1 MNTVER
7 ILDLM
12 EKTKTTDIMLIK
24 SIGLSNGQVG
34 KWRNGTAKPSAENIK
49 KLADYF
55 NVSTDYLLGR
65 TDDPQ
70 NKDNLKYALF
80 HGSDGIT
87 DEMYEEVLRF
97 AEFVKEKYN
106 KNKGE

>member
-1 MNTVER
+1 MFWDNFYNLCKKNGVTPAIVVR
-7 ILDLM
+7 QLDIAGGM
-12 EKTKTTDIMLIK
+12 TTKWKNGAIPNGEML
-24 SIGLSNGQVG
+24 L
-34 KWRNGTAKPSAENIK
+34 

-65 TDDPQ
+65 TDDLQ

>member
-65 TDDPQ
+65 TDEE
-70 NKDNLKYALF
+70 NSKDALKFALF
-80 HGSDGIT
+80 HGSDGVT
-87 DEMYEEVLRF
+87 DEMYEEVLLF

-106 KNKGE
+106 KKGE

>member
-65 TDDPQ
+65 TDEETS
-70 NKDNLKYALF
+70 KDALKYALF
-80 HGSDGIT
+80 NGADGIT
-87 DEMYEEVLRF
+87 DDMYEEVLRF

-106 KNKGE
+106 KK